1 MSLATE
7 VSIYTKEAAAL
18 DPSAVSAVLRLCRT
32 EQVRKVMQ
40 FREPDS
46 GWDMHLR
53 ALKHGIPAE
62 LGEYSYPARDID
74 PSELWNVLNL
84 KVRNQVFL
92 RYPGAWLESLRLK
105 TPAQIDPSIRGDF
118 NPVSLSICFGWLDIF
133 DPHRGELG
141 WFFARSICSLT
152 IFGYGLVAHPAEFEK
167 QCLQIDEIRE
177 LHDGM
182 AAIFGAVGLAAVPNF

>member
-7 VSIYTKEAAAL
+7 VSIYTKEAASL
-18 DPSAVSAVLRLCRT
+18 QPSDVAAVLRLCRT

-40 FREPDS
+40 FREPDR
-46 GWDMHLR
+46 GWDMHIR

-62 LGEYSYPARDID
+62 LGEYSYPARDIE
-74 PSELWNVLNL
+74 PAELWNVLNL
-84 KVRNQVFL
+84 NVRNQVFL
-92 RYPGAWLESLRLK
+92 RYPTGWVGSFRLK
-105 TPAQIDPSIRGDF
+105 TLAQIDPSIRGEF
-118 NPVSLSICFGWLDIF
+118 NPISISVCFGWRDIL

-152 IFGYGLVAHPAEFEK
+152 IFGYGLVANPAEFERHF
-167 QCLQIDEIRE
+167 LQIDEIRE
-177 LHDGM
+177 LYEGM